1 VKSTVSNRV
10 RCRRTCRAGIR
21 LECRA
26 LDFYAGNHKPLFKD
40 LTKAEFTYQLSDHL
54 PLWVQINTDT
64 DDQKL
69 EQLIQG

>member
-1 VKSTVSNRV
+1 M
-10 RCRRTCRAGIR
+10 G
-21 LECRA
+21 
-26 LDFYAGNHKPLFKD
+26 DFNIPSVTSPLF
-40 LTKAEFTYQLSDHL
+40 KAEFTYQLSDHL